1 MHSEALV
8 WLTTG
13 IGGPLSVVWLCW
25 AILVLWFGRGQWRP
39 SDPLLIALLAEA
51 IAKQAA
57 GSAGSALSLFR
68 PNEPTLCS
76 AVQWLWTAAHTMQA
90 GTLASLALM
99 AGLRRKKRTV
109 TAGGR
114 PLLLYHLAS
123 LLVVSACVGAAA
135 IIAQTDPCAPPSD
148 RRYAVFSLVLHAS
161 LALVAGTSAAF
172 GCAGHRKGPN
182 PLLVNSSSDLSSCMS
197 EISTVSSCSRG
208 GIRHSVSDC
217 SDRTTVTCTTNV
229 TGTGSGGGYRAT
241 DCALVHDLLRLQ
253 PTAGCNMPP
262 VTFLNGAPRTLMQ
275 HHGGSEDD
283 TLRRLDETKRLIDS
297 GTLLTSSDRDSYAAS
312 TIRPYRYH
320 HHQGTNPG
328 SRYLPSTAASVSVS
342 STNSRAPCLAKRVSL
357 VQDVRIGYVVAIL
370 FMCYFVDHLP
380 VLVLMASEHFIPSKF
395 VFSADYVP
403 VVKNFPILAALAEA
417 CLWPVVLLLFDD
429 QFVPRLSNLYRR
441 RSVSDRAKP
450 PQGLHGKFRPYN
462 GSLQDARRPSPPT
475 SNSGGGGGGGGE
487 AVRFPITNG
496 SLFASLDG
504 RVPVLHNYR
513 RGVRTMSGL
522 LVPPPPPHFI
532 HTSSDPSAGE
542 HCCED
547 DHHHHHHH
555 QQQHHPH
562 QHRSLRFANMVTA
575 SAAMSGADS
584 GDCKAVVEAVVAD
597 DSSTPADSLD
607 DALIVASSGRS
618 MDNCSL
624 PKNLQ
629 QLREKLYAQ
638 DDDDEMSYCGGRDD
652 EDDDDDGNQPVVT
665 RSEVS
670 AVATTAD
677 DDSSEDGC
685 DRGDNDDCEDDE
697 DDEGEYATL
706 SARSVC
712 SATTAANDDF
722 EYFAATPA
730 VDRAGGDRGSEE
742 SPSSSIPGNQSLGGG
757 DRVPYQRAPTR
768 RAKHHQQQ
776 QQQKHQHQHHHH
788 HQHHHQHQ
796 THFQQHHNQHHR
808 LTRGTNPAPPMP
820 PTPPTPRRPR
830 ARLTPV
836 LSVDSLVAAQAA
848 ADAVASGYPRTAH
861 QLLQQN
867 HHHGSGPS
875 RHQHRGASINIAGKR
890 LQGGRGGRGHH
901 GGSVPD
907 LKRVF
912 ITDFL

>member
-1 MHSEALV
+1 MMHSEALV

-57 GSAGSALSLFR
+57 GTAGSALSLFR
-68 PNEPTLCS
+68 PDEPALCS

-109 TAGGR
+109 AAGGR

-123 LLVVSACVGAAA
+123 LSVVSACVGAAA
-135 IIAQTDPCAPPSD
+135 LIAQTDPCSPPSD

-161 LALVAGTSAAF
+161 LAAVAAASAAF

-217 SDRTTVTCTTNV
+217 SDRTTVTCTTSA
-229 TGTGSGGGYRAT
+229 TGTGGYHRT
-241 DCALVHDLLRLQ
+241 DCALVNDLLRL
-253 PTAGCNMPP
+253 PSAGNAPP
-262 VTFLNGAPRTLMQ
+262 VTFLNGAPRALM
-275 HHGGSEDD
+275 HHQNGAVAEDD
-283 TLRRLDETKRLIDS
+283 TLRRMDETKRLIDS

-312 TIRPYRYH
+312 TIRPYRY
-320 HHQGTNPG
+320 GGGGGLG
-328 SRYLPSTAASVSVS
+328 SRYQLPSTAASVSVT

-370 FMCYFVDHLP
+370 LMCYFVDHLP

-395 VFSADYVP
+395 VFSTDYAP
-403 VVKNFPILAALAEA
+403 VVKNLPMLAALAEA

-462 GSLQDARRPSPPT
+462 GSLQDARRPPPP
-475 SNSGGGGGGGGE
+475 SSGGGE

-522 LVPPPPPHFI
+522 LSSPPPPHFI
-532 HTSSDPSAGE
+532 NTATDSTIG

-547 DHHHHHHH
+547 EHHH
-555 QQQHHPH
+555 QQQQH
-562 QHRSLRFANMVTA
+562 QQQQLQQQQLHHRSLRFANMVTA
-575 SAAMSGADS
+575 SAAMSPTTAD
-584 GDCKAVVEAVVAD
+584 DCKAVAD
-597 DSSTPADSLD
+597 DSTPADSLD
-607 DALIVASSGRS
+607 DQSIVAGVTATVIGIRS
-618 MDNCSL
+618 TDSRL
-624 PKNLQ
+624 PQNLQ

-638 DDDDEMSYCGGRDD
+638 DDDDDEDEASCCGSDSGRDVAVDGEGHRADRPEETATVETTADD
-652 EDDDDDGNQPVVT
+652 EDD
-665 RSEVS
+665 
-670 AVATTAD
+670 
-677 DDSSEDGC
+677 SSDDGC
-685 DRGDNDDCEDDE
+685 DRRDDYDDCED
-697 DDEGEYATL
+697 EGGYATL

-722 EYFAATPA
+722 EYFAAS
-730 VDRAGGDRGSEE
+730 VDRS
-742 SPSSSIPGNQSLGGG
+742 GGG
-757 DRVPYQRAPTR
+757 GGSGEDVTPPATDRSPVGGRVPYQRAPTR
-768 RAKHHQQQ
+768 RARHHQPQP
-776 QQQKHQHQHHHH
+776 QHHLHHRH
-788 HQHHHQHQ
+788 HQHPQPSQYHQP
-796 THFQQHHNQHHR
+796 HHR
-808 LTRGTNPAPPMP
+808 LQVRAAAPALP
-820 PTPPTPRRPR
+820 PTPPTPRRPKS
-830 ARLTPV
+830 RLTPV

-848 ADAVASGYPRTAH
+848 ADAAANAAGYPNASQLHHH
-861 QLLQQN
+861 QQHHHHQHHQMH
-867 HHHGSGPS
+867 HHHGG
-875 RHQHRGASINIAGKR
+875 RHRGGFGGIAGRR
-890 LQGGRGGRGHH
+890 LGGGGRGHH

>member
-1 MHSEALV
+1 MMHSEALV

-57 GSAGSALSLFR
+57 GTAGSALSLFR
-68 PNEPTLCS
+68 PDEPAMCS

-109 TAGGR
+109 AAGGR

-123 LLVVSACVGAAA
+123 LSVVSACVGAAA
-135 IIAQTDPCAPPSD
+135 LIAQTDPCSPPSD

-161 LALVAGTSAAF
+161 LALVAGASAAF
-172 GCAGHRKGPN
+172 GCVGHRKGPN

-217 SDRTTVTCTTNV
+217 SDRTAVTCTTSA
-229 TGTGSGGGYRAT
+229 TAGGYRAAGAAE
-241 DCALVHDLLRLQ
+241 CAGLVHDLLRL
-253 PTAGCNMPP
+253 PSAGGAPP
-262 VTFLNGAPRTLMQ
+262 VTFLSGAPRA
-275 HHGGSEDD
+275 EDD

-297 GTLLTSSDRDSYAAS
+297 GTLMAASDRDSYAAS
-312 TIRPYRYH
+312 TIRPYRYGCGGGGH
-320 HHQGTNPG
+320 G

-395 VFSADYVP
+395 VFSADYAP
-403 VVKNFPILAALAEA
+403 VVKNFPMLAALAEA
-417 CLWPVVLLLFDD
+417 CLWPVILLLFDD

-441 RSVSDRAKP
+441 RSASERAKP

-462 GSLQDARRPSPPT
+462 GSLQDARRPTQS
-475 SNSGGGGGGGGE
+475 SNSGGTSNGE
-487 AVRFPITNG
+487 TVRFPITNG

-522 LVPPPPPHFI
+522 LVPPLPPHFV
-532 HTSSDPSAGE
+532 HSTSDPAAG
-542 HCCED
+542 HCCD
-547 DHHHHHHH
+547 DEHHHHHLH
-555 QQQHHPH
+555 QQQQQH
-562 QHRSLRFANMVTA
+562 HRSLRFANMVTA
-575 SAAMSGADS
+575 SATMSTIAAD
-584 GDCKAVVEAVVAD
+584 DCKTMTD
-597 DSSTPADSLD
+597 DSCTPVDSLD
-607 DALIVASSGRS
+607 DAIIMATSGSGGRPS
-618 MDNCSL
+618 DSRL
-624 PKNLQ
+624 PQNLQ

-638 DDDDEMSYCGGRDD
+638 DDDD
-652 EDDDDDGNQPVVT
+652 DDDDMGGGVDGDEDRRTAGCCGADVGRRVDGLDGA
-665 RSEVS
+665 
-670 AVATTAD
+670 AVAVAD
-677 DDSSEDGC
+677 DGDSSDDGC
-685 DRGDNDDCEDDE
+685 ERRDDCVDE

-722 EYFAATPA
+722 EYFAAA
-730 VDRAGGDRGSEE
+730 ADRPTGGGVTVVTADSGPSLVQPTVAAGVQAANAGG
-742 SPSSSIPGNQSLGGG
+742 
-757 DRVPYQRAPTR
+757 RVPYQRAPTR
-768 RAKHHQQQ
+768 RARHHQQSQQHQQHQ
-776 QQQKHQHQHHHH
+776 QQHHRHHHHHHH
-788 HQHHHQHQ
+788 HQ
-796 THFQQHHNQHHR
+796 TPYQQNQYQHHR
-808 LTRGTNPAPPMP
+808 QMRSGSTPQPALP
-820 PTPPTPRRPR
+820 PTPPTPRR
-830 ARLTPV
+830 AKSRLTPV

-848 ADAVASGYPRTAH
+848 ADATAAAGRYPRDFVQPQH
-861 QLLQQN
+861 QN
-867 HHHGSGPS
+867 HHHGG
-875 RHQHRGASINIAGKR
+875 RHRGGFGGIAGRR
-890 LQGGRGGRGHH
+890 LGGGGGRGRH

-912 ITDFL
+912 VTDFL